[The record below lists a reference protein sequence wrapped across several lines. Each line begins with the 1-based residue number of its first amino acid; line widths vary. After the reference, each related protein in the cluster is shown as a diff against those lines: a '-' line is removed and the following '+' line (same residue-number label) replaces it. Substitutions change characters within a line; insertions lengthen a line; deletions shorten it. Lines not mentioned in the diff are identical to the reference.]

1 MVLMTAKRYRGTVQS
16 LNVIPFIDILFQLII
31 FFALA
36 CQFIST
42 GVNGFPVAVPDGCKF
57 ARSDNQSWVQVTTV
71 TVIKTDK
78 EKSDFAVGSEKIS
91 TSSYAEIPQRI
102 AELVDNRLKNAPADS
117 RVVTLRIDKDIS
129 YAEAQYALAGVAAS
143 CATDIRL
150 AVLKDKGTN
159 LQ

>member
-1 MVLMTAKRYRGTVQS
+1 MTAKRYRGTVQS

-57 ARSDNQSWVQVTTV
+57 AKSDNQSWVQVTTV
-71 TVIKTDK
+71 TVIRITEEKT
-78 EKSDFAVGSEKIS
+78 DFAVGAEKV
-91 TSSYAEIPQRI
+91 TAANYADITEKL
-102 AELVDNRLKNAPADS
+102 AELIDARLKDLPAEG
-117 RVVTLRIDKDIS
+117 RVVILRIDKDVPFDQ
-129 YAEAQYALAGVAAS
+129 AQYALAGVAAS
-143 CATDIRL
+143 SATDIRL